1 MRAKWYNKL
10 VMDDE
15 TLSRRRTEYK
25 KLLQDSIVEITAKL
39 SRLGVDRLSLFG
51 SYALGK
57 ADLFTDLDILVVMD
71 TDKPFP
77 ERSTSLYSLLSLP
90 VDVDILC
97 YTPYEFSKLKDR
109 PFLRRI
115 LSQEVVLYEK
125 KSN

>member
-1 MRAKWYNKL
+1 
-10 VMDDE
+10 VDDE
-15 TLSRRRTEYK
+15 TLSRRRREYK
-25 KLLQDSIVEITAKL
+25 KLLQDSIEEIIAKL

-51 SYALGK
+51 SYASGK

-77 ERSTSLYSLLSLP
+77 ERATSLCSLLSLP

-97 YTPYEFSKLKDR
+97 YTPYEFSKLKDK
-109 PFLRRI
+109 PFLRRV

>member
-1 MRAKWYNKL
+1 VRVKWYNKL
-10 VMDDE
+10 AMDDE
-15 TLSRRRTEYK
+15 TLSQRRREYK
-25 KLLQDSIVEITAKL
+25 KLLQDSVEEIIAKL

-51 SYALGK
+51 SYASGK

-77 ERSTSLYSLLSLP
+77 ERATSLCSLLSLP

-97 YTPYEFSKLKDR
+97 YTPYEFRKLKDK
-109 PFLRRI
+109 PFLRRV